1 MSVEAITVVLNHSRA
16 RGSEKLVLIGIAN
29 HHGDQG
35 AWPSVET
42 LTRYTNLSER
52 RVQQTL
58 VKLAEL
64 GELVIEKG
72 GGAGVGKYKTNK
84 YWITIKCPAN
94 CGGFPNH
101 SQPKPASADSPK
113 AKPIALQS
121 EARFGLEVK
130 PSADKPLREPSKET
144 NKHFEIF
151 WGEYPK
157 KVDKGLAKRSYLN
170 ALRKA
175 SASELLEGAKKYAAQ
190 VADTERRFIKNPS
203 TWLNAEAWL
212 NEAPTP
218 KAAPSIWNRE
228 E

>member
-29 HHGDQG
+29 HHGDHG

-64 GELVIEKG
+64 GELLIEKG

-84 YWITIKCPAN
+84 YWITLKCPAN

-101 SQPKPASADSPK
+101 SQPKPISSDNTQP
-113 AKPIALQS
+113 KPISFQDEAGFAL
-121 EARFGLEVK
+121 GVK
-130 PSADKPLREPSKET
+130 PSADKPLREPLTET
-144 NKHFEIF
+144 SDDFEAF
-151 WGEYPK
+151 WIAYPK

-170 ALRKA
+170 ALKKA
-175 SASELLEGAKKYAAQ
+175 SASELLEGAKKYATQ

>member
-29 HHGDQG
+29 HHGDHG
-35 AWPSVET
+35 AWPSVDT

-84 YWITIKCPAN
+84 YWITLKCPAN
-94 CGGFPNH
+94 CEGFPNH
-101 SQPKPASADSPK
+101 SQAKPASAEMSQ
-113 AKPIALQS
+113 AKPASFQS

-130 PSADKPLREPSKET
+130 PSADKPLREPSIET
-144 NKHFEIF
+144 NNHFEVF
-151 WGEYPK
+151 WEAYPK

-170 ALRKA
+170 ALKKA
-175 SASELLEGAKKYAAQ
+175 SIEQLLDGCQKYAAQ

-203 TWLNAEAWL
+203 TWLNAESWL
-212 NEAPTP
+212 NELPSP
-218 KAAPSIWNRE
+218 KVAPSIWNRE